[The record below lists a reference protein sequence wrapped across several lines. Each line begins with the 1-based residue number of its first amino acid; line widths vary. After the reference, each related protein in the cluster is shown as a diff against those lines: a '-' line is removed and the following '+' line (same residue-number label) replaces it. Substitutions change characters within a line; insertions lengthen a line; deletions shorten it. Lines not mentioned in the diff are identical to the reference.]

1 MQKCLR
7 VHPFMAITTSENDIK
22 ERLSV
27 AYVTAVAAG
36 AGCQVA
42 KLDID
47 KTSIDAIVRPIS
59 GAKSQV
65 NLQLKASSAN
75 LVVGDQLKIAL
86 PIKNYDD
93 LRDPSGIIP
102 HYLVVLELPQEPE
115 RWLHISPSELAIRG
129 LAYYGSLFG
138 LPAVS
143 NTTLRVVTMPQS
155 QRFDVSVLKRMILSS
170 PDRVGVA
177 GA

>member
-1 MQKCLR
+1 M
-7 VHPFMAITTSENDIK
+7 VITTSQNDIK

-42 KLDID
+42 KLEID
-47 KTSIDAIVRPIS
+47 KTSIDAIIRPVS
-59 GAKSQV
+59 GRKSQV
-65 NLQLKASSAN
+65 DLQLKATSAS
-75 LVVGDQLKIAL
+75 LTVDDRVKIDL
-86 PIKNYDD
+86 PIKNYND
-93 LRDPSGIIP
+93 LRDTTATIP
-102 HYLVVLELPQEPE
+102 HYLVVLELPSEPE
-115 RWLHISPSELAIRG
+115 QWLQISPRELAIRG
-129 LAYYGSLFG
+129 LAYYGNLFG

-143 NTTLRVVTMPQS
+143 NTTSRVVTMPQS
-155 QRFDVSVLKRMILSS
+155 QRFDVSLLQRMILSS

>member
-1 MQKCLR
+1 
-7 VHPFMAITTSENDIK
+7 MAITTSENDIK

-47 KTSIDAIVRPIS
+47 KTSIDAIVRPVS
-59 GAKSQV
+59 GANSQI
-65 NLQLKASSAN
+65 NLQLKATAKG
-75 LVVGDQLKIAL
+75 LAVAEQIKISL
-86 PIKNYDD
+86 PVKNYDD
-93 LRDPSGIIP
+93 LRDTSGVVP
-102 HYLVVLELPQEPE
+102 HYLVVLELPREPE
-115 RWLHISPSELAIRG
+115 RWLRVSQSELAISG
-129 LAYYGSLFG
+129 VAYYGNLFG

-143 NTTLRVVTMPQS
+143 NANSRVVTMPQS
-155 QRFDVSVLKRMILSS
+155 QRFDVSALKRMILSS
-170 PDRVGVA
+170 PDRIGVA

>member
-1 MQKCLR
+1 
-7 VHPFMAITTSENDIK
+7 MAITTSENDIK

-47 KTSIDAIVRPIS
+47 KTSIDAIVCPVS
-59 GAKSQV
+59 GAKSQI
-65 NLQLKASSAN
+65 NLQLKATSTGLA
-75 LVVGDQLKIAL
+75 VGEQIKLAL

-93 LRDPSGIIP
+93 LRDTSGIVP
-102 HYLVVLELPQEPE
+102 HYLVVLELPQDPE
-115 RWLHISPSELAIRG
+115 RWLRITQNELAISG
-129 LAYYGSLFG
+129 LAYYGNLFG

-143 NTTLRVVTMPQS
+143 NTTSRVVTMPQS
-155 QRFDVSVLKRMILSS
+155 QRFDVSILRRMILSS
-170 PDRVGVA
+170 PDRIGAA